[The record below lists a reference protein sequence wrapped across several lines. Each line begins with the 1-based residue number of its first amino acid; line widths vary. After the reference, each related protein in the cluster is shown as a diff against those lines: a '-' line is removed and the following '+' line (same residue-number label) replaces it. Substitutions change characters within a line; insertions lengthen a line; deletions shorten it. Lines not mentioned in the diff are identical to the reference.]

1 MRRLDVV
8 QWGPDRLRVAAWRG
22 DASVAVLTP
31 SPGQPPLP
39 ATVDHAA
46 ELLHDRGIERV
57 LTAALPPVEQ
67 EPFLA
72 RGFTVRERLHL
83 LAHDLDHVPA
93 GPDLLSTRLRRGWR
107 RDYPAVLALDDRA
120 FSTFWR
126 FDRDALVD
134 ARGATP
140 SSQFRVAEAG
150 DVVGYAITGRAND
163 TCYLQR
169 LAVDPSHQGLGIGTA
184 LVVDALHWARARR
197 ADRALVNTQ
206 EGNDGAL
213 ALYERLGFR
222 RMAGGLAVL
231 ERVLDA
237 ARAGA

>member
-8 QWGPDRLRVAAWRG
+8 QWGPDRMRVAAWRG

-31 SPGQPPLP
+31 SPGQPPQP

-46 ELLHDRGIERV
+46 ELLHGRGIGRV
-57 LTAALPPVEQ
+57 LTAALPPAEQ

-83 LAHDLDHVPA
+83 LTHDLEVLPT

-107 RDYPAVLALDDRA
+107 RDYPAVLDLDDRA

-140 SSQFRVAEAG
+140 SSQFRVAEATA
-150 DVVGYAITGRAND
+150 VVGYAIAGRATD

-184 LVVDALHWARARR
+184 LVIDALVWGRARR
-197 ADRALVNTQ
+197 AQRMLVNTQ
-206 EGNDGAL
+206 VGNDGAL

-222 RMAGGLAVL
+222 QVSGGLAVL

-237 ARAGA
+237 AQATA